1 MPATMNLNDTLVCL
15 DDAVRE
21 LRKVAPDPDDD
32 RDASLDLGYALL
44 TEAVRNGPTRLRQAI
59 AMAFD
64 PPPVADYWRESG
76 QYAADASLAWRRA
89 GVAVVSDHELRMW
102 LFGWHDGLR
111 AGQGEPPILGPSDQL
126 QYPFTCDQDM
136 IVYNDGQRAGREAAA
151 DAE

>member
-1 MPATMNLNDTLVCL
+1 MTATLNDALNEL
-15 DDAVRE
+15 DEAVRE
-21 LRKVAPDPDDD
+21 LRKPAPGDDHPG
-32 RDASLDLGYALL
+32 LDLGYALL
-44 TEAVRNGPTRLRQAI
+44 TSAVRNGPTRLRQAV

-76 QYAADASLAWRRA
+76 QYAADASLAERRA
-89 GVAVVSDHELRMW
+89 GVEVESDHELRMW

-111 AGQGEPPILGPSDQL
+111 AGQGEPPILGPSSQL

-136 IVYNDGQRAGREAAA
+136 IVYDDGQRAGREAAA